1 MPIPVNWVEPVSWVQ
16 FEEDFVKN
24 RTKGQTKFGRSREV
38 IMRLMI
44 EFGPPPLDCSS
55 LDLGLT
61 DEELSIRNK
70 VREFAKEILRPAGVK
85 MDKLPSS
92 ETAKPSSPWHSA
104 YQGYKDLGLDDEALF
119 FSDDRVASNRLKA
132 IVWEELGWGD
142 AGLAVTLM
150 LTHLPDFFAR
160 SIGRM
165 DLAEEFAGKTG
176 RCACLQGLLPHRS
189 GCRYT

>member
-16 FEEDFVKN
+16 FEEDFVEN
-24 RTKGQTKFGRSREV
+24 RTKGQTKLGRSREV
-38 IMRLMI
+38 IMRLMT
-44 EFGPPPLDCSS
+44 EFGRPPLDGSS
-55 LDLGLT
+55 LDLGLM

-119 FSDDRVASNRLKA
+119 FSVAIYNIKRPRFT
-132 IVWEELGWGD
+132 
-142 AGLAVTLM
+142 AGA
-150 LTHLPDFFAR
+150 
-160 SIGRM
+160 
-165 DLAEEFAGKTG
+165 AGKFREVIDRAVG
-176 RCACLQGLLPHRS
+176 PIMLACLLRQE
-189 GCRYT
+189 CV